1 MKIYIIFLLLC
12 MCIIIQQISI
22 QKITKDIKQLKENE
36 EVVRQA
42 VNILDKKISK

>member
-1 MKIYIIFLLLC
+1 MKIYIILLLLC

-22 QKITKDIKQLKENE
+22 QRLTKDIKQLKENE

-42 VNILDKKISK
+42 INILDKKISK

>member
-1 MKIYIIFLLLC
+1 MKIYIILLLLC

-36 EVVRQA
+36 EVLRQA
-42 VNILDKKISK
+42 VNVLDKKN

>member
-22 QKITKDIKQLKENE
+22 QKITKDIKQLKENQ
-36 EVVRQA
+36 EVLRQGI
-42 VNILDKKISK
+42 NILDKKISK

>member
-1 MKIYIIFLLLC
+1 MKIYIILLLLC

-36 EVVRQA
+36 EVLRKV
-42 VNILDKKISK
+42 VNVLDKKISK